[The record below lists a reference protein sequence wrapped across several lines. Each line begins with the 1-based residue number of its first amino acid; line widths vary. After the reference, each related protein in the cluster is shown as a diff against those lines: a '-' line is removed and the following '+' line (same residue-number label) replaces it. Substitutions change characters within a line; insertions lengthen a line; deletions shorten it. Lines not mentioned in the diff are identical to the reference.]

1 MSIKGY
7 KVFNPDW
14 TCRGFQYEVGK
25 TYKHEGDI
33 GLCKAGFHFCQKIAD
48 CFNYYDFNSNNK
60 VAEVE
65 AVGLVE
71 TENDKSVTDEIKIV
85 REISWIEMLT
95 MANEGKNCTG
105 LRNTGDCNTGD
116 RNTGNCNT
124 GDRNTGDRNT
134 GDCNTGDRNTGNW
147 NTGNC
152 NTGDCNTGDRN
163 TGDCNTGN
171 RNTGDCNTGDCN
183 TGSRNTGD
191 CNTGNW
197 NKTNFS
203 TGFFNTETQP
213 IYAFNK
219 QLDISRDDFCECKG
233 ICVLNWN
240 FEDHWWI
247 YADNMTDDEKKAHP
261 EYETTGGYLKSVDFK
276 TACKMMWDNLD
287 DTDRQAVREIP
298 NFDATVFE
306 EITGIRV

>member
-33 GLCKAGFHFCQKIAD
+33 GLCNAGFHFCQNIAD

-95 MANEGKNCTG
+95 MANEGKDCTG
-105 LRNTGDCNTGD
+105 LR
-116 RNTGNCNT
+116 
-124 GDRNTGDRNT
+124 
-134 GDCNTGDRNTGNW
+134 

-152 NTGDCNTGDRN
+152 NTGDCNTGDCN

-171 RNTGDCNTGDCN
+171 C
-183 TGSRNTGD
+183 
-191 CNTGNW
+191 

-203 TGFFNTETQP
+203 TGFFNTKTQP

>member
-33 GLCKAGFHFCQKIAD
+33 GLCKEGFHFCQKIAD

-65 AVGLVE
+65 AIGLVE

-116 RNTGNCNT
+116 RNTG
-124 GDRNTGDRNT
+124 
-134 GDCNTGDRNTGNW
+134 DRNTGNW
-147 NTGNC
+147 N
-152 NTGDCNTGDRN
+152 
-163 TGDCNTGN
+163 
-171 RNTGDCNTGDCN
+171 
-183 TGSRNTGD
+183 
-191 CNTGNW
+191 
-197 NKTNFS
+197 KTDFS

-219 QLDISRDDFCECKG
+219 QLNISRKNFDECKG
-233 ICVLNWN
+233 VKVLNWN

-261 EYETTGGYLKSVDFK
+261 EYKTTGGYLKSVDFK

-287 DTDRQAVREIP
+287 DADRQTVREIP
-298 NFDATVFE
+298 NFDADVFE
-306 EITGIRV
+306 KITGIKV